1 MPQECSL
8 RCDLYVNERCSKSNH
23 EVRLVTA
30 AHDAAKD
37 VDENRLHVR
46 VRVEDA
52 ERLRHRDI
60 RTRTT
65 GQREMWEEAEE
76 GDVEVATEGTA
87 KKTKV

>member
-1 MPQECSL
+1 
-8 RCDLYVNERCSKSNH
+8 
-23 EVRLVTA
+23 
-30 AHDAAKD
+30 
-37 VDENRLHVR
+37 
-46 VRVEDA
+46 VEDA